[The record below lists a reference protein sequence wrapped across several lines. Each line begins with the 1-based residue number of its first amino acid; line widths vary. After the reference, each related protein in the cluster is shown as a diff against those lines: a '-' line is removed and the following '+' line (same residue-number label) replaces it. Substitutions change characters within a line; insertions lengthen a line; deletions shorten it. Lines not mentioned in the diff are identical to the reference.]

1 MHLRK
6 FGNTGLMIGPLGLG
20 TVNFSWLTD
29 ETDSFAIL
37 ERAFERGINF
47 IDTSDNYNAGQ
58 TEALL
63 GRWFAQGGGRR
74 ERVVL
79 ASKVY
84 SAPMEWGSTDPVKR
98 SGSWVGPNQKGLSA
112 KHIREACEASL
123 KRLNTDYLD
132 LYQMHHIDR
141 NTRWEEIWQAMELL
155 IQQGKILYVGSSNF
169 AGWHITQAQERARQ
183 RHALGLVSEQS
194 VYNLLKRTVELEVIP
209 ACRSYDMAFL
219 PYSPLGG
226 GILGGKPLENAQGRR
241 AFLRENAAVEA
252 FSTFCREL
260 GHEPAQ
266 VALAWVARQPGVT
279 APVIGP
285 RTMAQFEESIA
296 ALDIALGDDALAKLD
311 ELFPGPGG
319 AAPEAYA
326 W

>member
-98 SGSWVGPNQKGLSA
+98 GGSWVGPNQKGLSA

>member
-1 MHLRK
+1 
-6 FGNTGLMIGPLGLG
+6 
-20 TVNFSWLTD
+20 
-29 ETDSFAIL
+29 
-37 ERAFERGINF
+37 
-47 IDTSDNYNAGQ
+47 
-58 TEALL
+58 
-63 GRWFAQGGGRR
+63 
-74 ERVVL
+74 
-79 ASKVY
+79 
-84 SAPMEWGSTDPVKR
+84 
-98 SGSWVGPNQKGLSA
+98 
-112 KHIREACEASL
+112 
-123 KRLNTDYLD
+123 
-132 LYQMHHIDR
+132 
-141 NTRWEEIWQAMELL
+141 
-155 IQQGKILYVGSSNF
+155 
-169 AGWHITQAQERARQ
+169 
-183 RHALGLVSEQS
+183 
-194 VYNLLKRTVELEVIP
+194 
-209 ACRSYDMAFL
+209 MAFL

-285 RTMAQFEESIA
+285 RSMAQFEESIA